1 MLIKVINIPSFY
13 ANVNSFLFGQV
24 YKFTALYLWY
34 SLGQSANMR
43 DENFSQRSFLAV
55 YEVKYV
61 KQNGIWKIKTLDLG
75 IVYWVMDP
83 RLGLAAGPEQLPKL
97 TREQMREERANKQKT
112 MEMGD
117 TTL

>member
-1 MLIKVINIPSFY
+1 
-13 ANVNSFLFGQV
+13 
-24 YKFTALYLWY
+24 
-34 SLGQSANMR
+34 MR

-83 RLGLAAGPEQLPKL
+83 RLGLAAGPEHLPKL